1 MAHSQ
6 SFEAIVLKTYDVG
19 EADRFCIL
27 FTRERGRIAARAS
40 GARRPTSRLGGA
52 LLPFRHVK
60 AELKECSAGWIVA
73 GVARENRQN
82 ALKNASL
89 TRRENTH
96 MSVEAITTFTALEE
110 GIELLLRL
118 VTDEGALPE
127 IFDSTLAFIDACHD
141 GVSLASLGY
150 GFALLHH
157 LGLLPG
163 DDELGDFS
171 AIGMHERAY
180 LRSSL
185 AGIFDD
191 PHPECDLNK
200 LMTLK
205 SALLD
210 DHLTTPMKAPE
221 IAAAMA

>member
-6 SFEAIVLKTYDVG
+6 SFDAIVLKTYDVG

-52 LLPFRHVK
+52 LLPFRRVK

-73 GVARENRQN
+73 GAARENRQN
-82 ALKNASL
+82 AP
-89 TRRENTH
+89 ENSSP
-96 MSVEAITTFTALEE
+96 MRPANDNMPAEAITAFTALEE
-110 GIELLLRL
+110 GIELLLKL
-118 VTDEGALPE
+118 VPDEGALPGV
-127 IFDSTLAFIDACHD
+127 FDATMSFINACYD
-141 GVSLASLGY
+141 GVRRASLGY
-150 GFALLHH
+150 GFALLHN

-163 DDELGDFS
+163 DNELGDFA
-171 AIGMHERAY
+171 AIGMYEREY
-180 LRSSL
+180 LRSSRS
-185 AGIFDD
+185 GIFDA

-200 LMTLK
+200 LMTLG
-205 SALLD
+205 SAMIS
-210 DHLTTPMKAPE
+210 DHLATPMRAPD